1 MTTGTQRRVL
11 VLGGGTAGLLTAHV
25 LAAYADSV
33 TVVERDTLP
42 PGPEH
47 RPGVPQAHHLHVVLP
62 GGQRALDDLLPGVV
76 RELCAH
82 GAFRIGVPRDAVLW
96 SAGSWARRFPTT
108 MHLLSCTRPLLDWV
122 VRERVRKHRRIRL
135 VERTTAVGLLGDA
148 RRVSGVRVSARDT
161 GPRDPYDLYAAL
173 VVDATGR
180 SSAAP
185 QWLAALGPATP
196 PAECVDPGLAYTTLQ
211 YRGAPGSDAPYQ
223 GVHIQPDRDHPR
235 GAALFPVEADRW
247 LLTAYGMRGHE
258 PPTDRAGVLRFLGGL
273 ADRVLHEWAR
283 RNEPIAPPRGFRY
296 TANRRY
302 LYERAG
308 AAPYGFLAVGD
319 ACCTFN
325 PIYAQGIS
333 VAALQAVA
341 LRTALSRRQQG
352 RRTTTRTLQ
361 RAVSTAYRPAW
372 QLATGSDLQYPATT
386 GERPGIAALPQQWYI
401 NRVLARAG
409 GNRLIG
415 DALRDVIGL
424 TAPPARLFTPRV
436 AAAVL
441 FGPAPQPLGT
451 LPLHA
456 ER

>member
-25 LAAYADSV
+25 LAEYADSV
-33 TVVERDTLP
+33 TVLERDALP

-47 RPGVPQAHHLHVVLP
+47 RPGVPQGHHLHVVLP
-62 GGQRALDDLLPGVV
+62 GGQRALDELLPGVV

-96 SAGSWARRFPTT
+96 SAGSWARRFPAT

-135 VERTTAVGLLGDA
+135 VERTAAVALLGDA
-148 RRVSGVRVSARDT
+148 TRVSGVRAAPRDT
-161 GPRDPYDLYAAL
+161 VPRDPYDLRAAL

-185 QWLAALGPATP
+185 EWLAALGRAAP

-211 YRGAPGSDAPYQ
+211 YKGAPGNDSPYQ

-247 LLTAYGMRGHE
+247 LLTVYGMRGHE
-258 PPTDRAGVLRFLGGL
+258 PPTDEAGVLRFLGGL
-273 ADRVLHEWAR
+273 PDPVLHEWAR
-283 RNEPIAPPRGFRY
+283 RNGPAAPPRGFRA

-308 AAPYGFLAVGD
+308 TAPAGFLAVGD

-325 PIYAQGIS
+325 PIYAQGVS

-341 LRTALSRRQQG
+341 LRAALSRSRPRG
-352 RRTTTRTLQ
+352 RTTTRTLQ
-361 RAVSTAYRPAW
+361 RVLSTASRPAW
-372 QLATGSDLQYPATT
+372 QLATGADLQYPATT
-386 GERPGIAALPQQWYI
+386 GNRPGVTALPQQWYLDRI
-401 NRVLARAG
+401 LARAN
-409 GNRLIG
+409 GNRVIG
-415 DALRDVIGL
+415 DAFRDVIGL
-424 TAPPARLFTPRV
+424 TAPPARLFTPKV
-436 AAAVL
+436 AAAAL
-441 FGPAPQPLGT
+441 FAPVPQALT
-451 LPLHA
+451 ALPLHA
-456 ER
+456 EP